1 MAAKVKN
8 IDLGETFAA
17 DVTEGAWGVNPHLP
31 SVRAPACRAGALPT
45 ELIALINSL
54 NALRWGDATV
64 VEGLANELYHGV
76 RGVFSSS
83 QERDMARSLE
93 LFHGRHIARTIPG
106 FSSSSTE
113 VGSDVHAWWEN
124 VEAGLDFLVCPPDET
139 LTPTGLIGKKA
150 EEWAKNAG
158 ITGRLVSPSAR
169 SSIQR
174 IVDALLANPRAMELN
189 AATVYRELSFF
200 WPHENGLWLR
210 SRADNVLEDNHYVDL
225 KTTSC
230 EDIDRDFPGSVRKFG
245 YDRQQA
251 FYELCQEAS
260 GGPVSGM
267 TFVIVQT
274 NYPYQVRCRTL
285 PRAIVDKAKGS
296 VLRNLD
302 EIKNRI
308 DLDHWIPDGAD
319 EIRELVFPRWA
330 LAEELS

>member
-1 MAAKVKN
+1 MAAKIK
-8 IDLGETFAA
+8 DA
-17 DVTEGAWGVNPHLP
+17 DQGVLPAEEGSQTSGGANPP
-31 SVRAPACRAGALPT
+31 ASDNCAPACRAGALPT
-45 ELIALINSL
+45 ELIALISSL
-54 NALRWGDATV
+54 NVLRWGDATV
-64 VEGLANELYHGV
+64 VEGLDNELYHGV

-124 VEAGLDFLVCPPDET
+124 VEAGLDFLACPPEDT

-150 EEWAKNAG
+150 EEYAKKAG
-158 ITGRLVSPSAR
+158 ITGRLVSPSAKDK
-169 SSIQR
+169 IQR
-174 IVDALLANPRAMELN
+174 IVDALQANPRAMELN

-210 SRADNVLEDNHYVDL
+210 CRADNVLEDNHYVDL

-230 EDIDRDFPGSVRKFG
+230 EDIDREFHGSVRKFG
-245 YDRQQA
+245 YHRQQA

-285 PRAIVDKAKGS
+285 PRVLVDKAKSS

-308 DLDHWIPDGAD
+308 DLDHWISDGAD

-330 LAEELS
+330 LTEELS